1 MAQRLRTKPP
11 IWPVVGIAVFVF
23 FWIAASIWLA
33 LALAVCVAILLA
45 AHWAWTRLPG
55 YFSDGPDRRESP
67 PPQKRRRAR

>member
-1 MAQRLRTKPP
+1 
-11 IWPVVGIAVFVF
+11 VVGIAVFVF

-33 LALAVCVAILLA
+33 LALAVCVAILLG